1 VSVREAG
8 ARRLS
13 FDHKG
18 MASLDGTWDFF
29 TGDHPIE
36 ALAGLEPEPINVPGL
51 WETQGYLELDG
62 AAWYRTSFDLE
73 DSSNYWTLHFG
84 AVMDIA
90 DVYLNGEHL
99 GSHDSAFTPFSVDAT
114 HALKP
119 GPNELAVRVF
129 DPAVDDPDHVLS
141 AHGKQGWANWVF
153 PSRPS
158 LYMTYGGIW
167 QSVALRRHGPLL
179 ISQVFV
185 NGDPDELTVEVTIE
199 NRSDRA
205 CTALLACRTVGL
217 VKDTLVNVGPRE
229 RSKQTVELGATAA
242 GRWSPASPKMHRALV
257 DVSVEGELSDAR
269 SIRYGLR
276 KIEIEGTRL
285 LVDGTPYRMKSVLVQ
300 GFRSDGL
307 YAEGSREAIED
318 EVRKAR
324 AMGFNMVRLH
334 IKAFDPVYLD
344 VCDEL
349 GMFVQCDIP
358 VAEPIAHDQLGEDTQ
373 LAQRCRRAAREQ
385 VIRDRNHPSILLWA
399 AMNELCLDR
408 IEARSWEGYEQFV
421 RVLMAEIQEADG
433 TRPVI
438 ENDWVEPD
446 PDRVFVS
453 PILTA
458 HWYGRLHAEYLETI
472 DKKAVEW
479 AEIGKPLYI
488 TEFGD
493 WGLPAMP
500 VLEAPPFW
508 DTRELYA
515 AGLAASLWPAS
526 VARFVTET
534 QRYQGLS
541 DRLQIEVFRRH
552 DHLGGYCL
560 TELTDVP
567 HELNGVLDLDRN
579 PKRLAVAEITR
590 ANQTVLPMLRLPSLV
605 VNAGSTLTA
614 ELVVANDGPGMSGV
628 SVEVWFGD
636 TPGPAE
642 AGVMKIPSLPGYRA
656 ARWGDVTLTAPEV
669 PGGHDLIVRL
679 VTGGTEI
686 ARNRYPTHVVPQRE
700 PVGPVRLVGEGP
712 YTAALSMVGAEP
724 SDRGPVVI
732 TENSLDAEAGAVA
745 AERLA
750 AGDSVIILA
759 QEPSAAGHYPVLV
772 QMAPLAT
779 AWGSSIF
786 RFTNDEGWIPSLPRR
801 NVLTTEDS
809 TIHPG
814 HVILN
819 INHQPFPDNP
829 IVFAYKPAPDPLTG
843 TLVGCT
849 SVGAGRLIF
858 CQYRVC
864 EQAATGD
871 AAACAMLA
879 DLIRAP
885 ERLARAAE
893 KERITKDDGRSLQL
907 WWLPPEGRRI
917 D

>member
-1 VSVREAG
+1 VSVTEAG
-8 ARRLS
+8 ARRLL

-18 MASLDGTWDFF
+18 MASLDGVWDFF
-29 TGDHPIE
+29 PGDHSIDELEGLDPAPIT
-36 ALAGLEPEPINVPGL
+36 VPGL

-62 AAWYRTSFDLE
+62 VAWYRTTFQLDDE
-73 DSSNYWTLHFG
+73 TGFWTLHFG
-84 AVMDIA
+84 AVMDMA
-90 DVYLNGEHL
+90 EVYLNGVHL
-99 GSHDSAFTPFSVDAT
+99 GSHDAAFTPFYVDA
-114 HALKP
+114 KP
-119 GPNELAVRVF
+119 AVRPGHNELLVRVF
-129 DPAVDDPDHVLS
+129 DPAVEDPEHILS
-141 AHGKQGWANWVF
+141 AHGKQGWAIWVF

-167 QSVALRRHGPLL
+167 QSVSLRRHGPLL
-179 ISQVFV
+179 ISHVFV
-185 NGDPDELTVEVTIE
+185 NGDPDDLRVEVTIE
-199 NRSDRA
+199 NRSDRPCSA
-205 CTALLACRTVGL
+205 QLACRTVGL
-217 VKDTLVNVGPRE
+217 VRDVTIEVDPGRR
-229 RSKQTVELGATAA
+229 RSEAILLGATAA
-242 GRWSPASPKMHRALV
+242 SRWSPASPNLHRALV
-257 DVSVEGELSDAR
+257 DVTVDGELSDAR
-269 SIRYGLR
+269 SVRYGLR
-276 KIEIEGTRL
+276 KIEIEGTRM
-285 LVDGTPYRMKSVLVQ
+285 LVDGVPYRMKSVLVQ

-307 YAEGSREAIED
+307 YAEGSRDAIED
-318 EVRKAR
+318 EVRKAQ

-334 IKAFDPVYLD
+334 IKAFDPAYLD

-349 GMFVQCDIP
+349 GIFVQCDIP
-358 VAEPIAHDQLGEDTQ
+358 VAEPIDHEQMGADTL
-373 LAQRCRRAAREQ
+373 LAERCRRAAREQ

-408 IEARSWEGYEQFV
+408 IEARSWERYEEFARALV
-421 RVLMAEIQEADG
+421 AEIQQFDD

-446 PDRVFVS
+446 PDRVFTS

-479 AEIGKPLYI
+479 REIGRPLYI

-508 DTRELYA
+508 DTRALYA
-515 AGLAASLWPAS
+515 AGLAAGLWPGS
-526 VARFVTET
+526 VGRFVTET

-605 VNAGSTLTA
+605 VDGGSTLTA
-614 ELVVANDGPGMSGV
+614 DLEVANDGPERSGV
-628 SVEVWFGD
+628 TAECWFGD
-636 TPGPAE
+636 SEGPAGG
-642 AGVMKIPSLPGYRA
+642 GVVQIPALPGYRA
-656 ARWGDVTLTAPEV
+656 AEWGKVTLRTPEV
-669 PGGHDLIVRL
+669 AGAHDLIVRL
-679 VTGGTEI
+679 TAGGSEF
-686 ARNRYPTHVVPQRE
+686 ARNRYPVHVVPHRE
-700 PVGPVRLVGEGP
+700 PVGPVRVAGEGP
-712 YTAALSMVGAEP
+712 YTPALAMVGAEP
-724 SDRGPVVI
+724 SEHGPVLI
-732 TENSLDAEAGAVA
+732 TENALDAEAGTVA
-745 AERLA
+745 RERLA
-750 AGDSVIILA
+750 AGDTVIILA
-759 QEPSAAGHYPVLV
+759 QEPSAEEHYPVLV

-801 NVLTTEDS
+801 NILTTEDS

-829 IVFAYKPAPDPLTG
+829 IVLAYKPAPDPLTG

-849 SVGAGRLIF
+849 AVGPGKLIF
-858 CQYRVC
+858 CQYRLC

-871 AAACAMLA
+871 AAACAVLA

-885 ERLARAAE
+885 ERLARTAV
-893 KERITKDDGRSLQL
+893 KERITREDGRSLQL
-907 WWLPPEGRRI
+907 WWLPPGGRRV